1 MNRKIMPTT
10 YFLIILLLSIAS
22 YFVLPIVKFIH
33 FPLNLIG
40 IVPLIFGIV
49 LNLRADAM
57 FKKDE
62 TTVKPYLKPTALQDK
77 GPFAISRHPMYLG
90 MFSILLGTAIL
101 LGVVSAFIL
110 SIVYVGLME
119 WIFMPTEEKNLQE
132 AFGEQY
138 LEYRKRVRRWI

>member
-1 MNRKIMPTT
+1 MPTT
-10 YFLIILLLSIAS
+10 YFLVLLLLSIAS
-22 YFVLPIVKFIH
+22 YFFLPIAKFIH

-62 TTVKPYLKPTALQDK
+62 TTVKPYLKPTVLQDK

-101 LGVVSAFIL
+101 LGVVTAVIL
-110 SIVYVGLME
+110 SFVYVGLME

-132 AFGEQY
+132 AFGDQY